1 MAKYGDFNI
10 SENEPELYL
19 LIDNDILASLDLSFM
34 APVSVEG
41 TEEVEN
47 ALQISDMEGLPKP
60 AGVPAPPPRD
70 WNQWPRNSFKCL
82 RTPDNQI
89 PQNEILNGEWN
100 SSKVYIW
107 PI

>member
-1 MAKYGDFNI
+1 MAEYGDFNI

-60 AGVPAPPPRD
+60 AGVPAPPPKRLKSMTEEQLQMFED
-70 WNQWPRNSFKCL
+70 SRQSNSTK
-82 RTPDNQI
+82 
-89 PQNEILNGEWN
+89 
-100 SSKVYIW
+100 
-107 PI
+107 